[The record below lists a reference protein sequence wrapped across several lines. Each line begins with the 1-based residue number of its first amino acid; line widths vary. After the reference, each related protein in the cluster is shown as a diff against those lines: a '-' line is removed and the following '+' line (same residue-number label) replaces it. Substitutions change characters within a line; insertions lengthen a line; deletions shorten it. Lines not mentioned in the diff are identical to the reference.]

1 MIRIQNFRKQNVA
14 LAFAALLLSACMVSP
29 EPLSVAELEKS
40 ANINAARATHGQE
53 PVTNSISLYE
63 AMARALKY
71 NLDHRIQIMQSA
83 LSDKKLS
90 SARANMLPN
99 LVAELNRTNRSER
112 SYSYSDSLNG
122 TRSSIPSTSS
132 ESATLKRDITFSW
145 NILDFGLSYVR
156 AKQEADKS
164 LIAEEQRR
172 KVINRII
179 EDVRTA
185 YWRAV
190 SAERL
195 LNGFSRLEQRIEIVL
210 SNSRQLGNSGYT
222 SPIAQ
227 LTFQRELVEIKGK
240 AQRLQRELTTSKI
253 QLAALMNLSPSENYH
268 LVVPKRR
275 LSDLSIQIPSDEM
288 IRIALQN
295 RPEIREAS
303 YYSRISK
310 REAEVAILELLPGVQ
325 LFSSSNFDASD
336 LLLNNNWVSIGAKA
350 SWNVMKLFKYPIRKG
365 LVEADIKLKDQRALA
380 MTMAVMTQVEVAIVR
395 YKYLRREA
403 KTAQQYNS
411 LQQKIL
417 RRVKASAKAGVTS
430 EQNLIQEELSA
441 LIASAK
447 YDIAYAD
454 LQNAFATIYASIGV
468 DPWGDGLD
476 VDLDVATLS
485 AGLKKTWQE
494 RGDVG
499 E

>member
-1 MIRIQNFRKQNVA
+1 MKKIQKYKNIKIFIA
-14 LAFAALLLSACMVSP
+14 LASLTLSGCMISP
-29 EPLSVAELEKS
+29 EPLSVAELEES
-40 ANINAARATHGQE
+40 ANINIARTSQGQE
-53 PVTNSISLYE
+53 PVSSSVSLYE

-71 NLDHRIQIMQSA
+71 NLDHRIQKMQSA

-90 SARANMLPN
+90 AARAEMLPN
-99 LVAELNRTNRSER
+99 LVADFDRTNRSER
-112 SYSYSDSLNG
+112 AYSFSDSLSG
-122 TRSSIPSTSS
+122 QRSGVASTSS
-132 ESATLKRDITFSW
+132 QSSSLKRDITFSW

-172 KVINRII
+172 KVVNRII

-195 LNGFSRLEQRIEIVL
+195 LKGFSRLERRIEIAL
-210 SNSRQLGNSGYT
+210 SNSRQLGRSGYT

-227 LTFQRELVEIKGK
+227 LTFQRELVDIKGK

-253 QLAALMNLSPSENYH
+253 QLAALMNLAPSEDYH

-275 LSDLSIQIPSDEM
+275 LKDLSVKIPSNEM

-295 RPEIREAS
+295 RPEIREAA
-303 YYSRISK
+303 YNSRISEH
-310 REAEVAILELLPGVQ
+310 EASVAILELLPGAQ
-325 LFSSSNFDASD
+325 LFTASSFDANN

-350 SWNVMKLFKYPIRKG
+350 TWNVMKLFKYPIRKG
-365 LVEADIKLKDQRALA
+365 IVEADIKLKDQRALA
-380 MTMAVMTQVEVAIVR
+380 MTMAVMTQVEVARIR
-395 YKYLRREA
+395 YQYLRREA

-411 LQQKIL
+411 LQQNIL
-417 RRVKASAKAGVTS
+417 KRVKASARAGVTS

-441 LIASAK
+441 LVASAK

-454 LQNAFATIYASIGV
+454 LQNAFAIIYASIGV
-468 DPWGDGLD
+468 DPWGDDLNTN
-476 VDLDVATLS
+476 LDVATLA

>member
-1 MIRIQNFRKQNVA
+1 MIRMFKLQYLKLFVA
-14 LAFAALLLSACMVSP
+14 LAALFLSGCILSP
-29 EPLSVAELEKS
+29 EPLSVAELEDS
-40 ANINAARATHGQE
+40 ANINIARAQNGQE

-83 LSDKKLS
+83 LSNKKLNY
-90 SARANMLPN
+90 AKADLLPD
-99 LVAELNRTNRSER
+99 LVADFNRTNKSNR

-132 ESATLKRDITFSW
+132 QSDSIKRDITFSW

-195 LNGFSRLEQRIEIVL
+195 LRGFSRLEQRIEVAL
-210 SNSRQLGNSGYT
+210 SNSRQLGRSGYT
-222 SPIAQ
+222 SPVAQ

-253 QLAALMNLSPSENYH
+253 QLAALMNLPPNEDYR
-268 LVVPKRR
+268 LVIPKRR
-275 LSDLSIQIPSDEM
+275 LSDLKVQIPTDEM
-288 IRIALQN
+288 MRIALQN

-303 YYSRISK
+303 YHSRISE

-325 LFSSSNFDASD
+325 LFSANSYDASS
-336 LLLNNNWVSIGAKA
+336 LLVNNNWVSIGAKA
-350 SWNVMKLFKYPIRKG
+350 TWNVMKLFKYPLRKG

-380 MTMAVMTQVEVAIVR
+380 MTMAVMTQVEVSTVR

-403 KTAQQYNS
+403 KTAQQYNG

-417 RRVKASAKAGVTS
+417 KRVKASARAGATS

-468 DPWGDGLD
+468 DPWGDDLD
-476 VDLDVATLS
+476 VDLNVAELS

-494 RGDVG
+494 RGDFG

>member
-1 MIRIQNFRKQNVA
+1 MNTKQLMQKLKILVA
-14 LAFAALLLSACMVSP
+14 LGTLLLSGCIITP
-29 EPLSVAELEKS
+29 QPLSVAELEES
-40 ANINAARATHGQE
+40 ANINIARASQGQE
-53 PVTNSISLYE
+53 PVSNSISLYE

-71 NLDHRIQIMQSA
+71 NLDHRIQKMQSA
-83 LSDKKLS
+83 LSDKKLNA
-90 SARANMLPN
+90 ARADMLPN
-99 LVAELNRTNRSER
+99 LVADFDHTNRDKR
-112 SYSYSDSLNG
+112 AYSFSDSVNG
-122 TRSSIPSTSS
+122 TRSTVASTSS
-132 ESATLKRDITFSW
+132 EINSMKRDITFSW

-195 LNGFSRLEQRIEIVL
+195 LNGFSKLERRIEIAL
-210 SNSRQLGNSGYT
+210 SNSRQLGKSGYT
-222 SPIAQ
+222 SPVAQ

-253 QLAALMNLSPSENYH
+253 QLAALMNLPPNENYH
-268 LVVPKRR
+268 LVVPHRQ
-275 LSDLSIQIPSDEM
+275 LSDLSIKIPSDEM
-288 IRIALQN
+288 VRIALQN

-303 YYSRISK
+303 YNSRISE
-310 REAEVAILELLPGVQ
+310 REAHVAILELLPGAQ
-325 LFSSSNFDASD
+325 LFSASSYDASD
-336 LLLNNNWVSIGAKA
+336 LLLNNNWISIGAKA
-350 SWNVMKLFKYPIRKG
+350 TWNVMKLFKYPIRKG
-365 LVEADIKLKDQRALA
+365 IVEADIKLKDKRALA
-380 MTMAVMTQVEVAIVR
+380 MTMAVMTQVEVAKVR

-403 KTAQQYNS
+403 KTAQQFND

-417 RRVKASAKAGVTS
+417 RRVKASARAGVTS
-430 EQNLIQEELSA
+430 EQNLIQEELSG

-468 DPWGDGLD
+468 DPWGD
-476 VDLDVATLS
+476 DLNLNSDVATLA
-485 AGLKKTWQE
+485 AGLKNTWRE